1 MANLKHVLVSLVA
14 AIALTGF
21 AVAPAASA
29 GLPLPPLPPL
39 PTLHGLPIPSL
50 PTDLLVPKSVGG
62 PVAANPIAHAAIPQ
76 NPWVAPNGRSSMHDD
91 PYSSDAYEVSGPL
104 GKSLSVKSQ
113 AYGIREC
120 ATVSFDGK
128 GRLVALCGGLEGF
141 RMMLLDPN
149 SLKVLAEL
157 NMPARDLSSLSNPF
171 TDLCGGTY
179 FFLTNDDKAV
189 AVTTTNEVWE
199 VSTTDKSG
207 QKPVLQKTAS
217 WSLDSKL
224 ASDDCL
230 VALTADW
237 AGRVWFFSENGVV
250 GTLDRATGAVKTIA
264 LGNGEKVVNSV
275 SADETGGIYAVS
287 THAMYRFDAD
297 GSGAPTV
304 TWRETYDRGSTQKPG
319 QLSQGSGTSP
329 TLLGDRWVAI
339 TDNADPRMNVLVYD
353 RRSGVSDRL
362 HCTVPVFK
370 AGASATENS
379 LVAAGDSVMVEN
391 NYGYAGFQST
401 LLGKSTTPGFAR
413 VLIEPDGCR
422 LAWSNDTVI
431 APTSVPKASLG
442 NGLIYAYTKPVR
454 KDTLDAWYFTAIDIR
469 TGKVAWSRLTGTGI
483 HWNNHYASI
492 YLGPDG
498 AAYIST
504 LIGMVRVADG

>member
-1 MANLKHVLVSLVA
+1 MANLKHVLVLLVG
-14 AIALTGF
+14 ALALVGVS
-21 AVAPAASA
+21 AAPAAT
-29 GLPLPPLPPL
+29 LELPPL
-39 PTLHGLPIPSL
+39 PTLRGLPIPSL
-50 PTDLLVPKSVGG
+50 PTDLLVPTSIGG
-62 PVAANPIAHAAIPQ
+62 PVTAQPIDHAAIPQ
-76 NPWVAPNGRSSMHDD
+76 NPWLAPNGRSSMHND
-91 PYSSDAYEVSGPL
+91 PYSSDAYDVPGPL
-104 GKSLSVKSQ
+104 GRSLSVTSQ
-113 AYGIREC
+113 AYGVREC
-120 ATVSFDGK
+120 ATVSFDAK

-141 RMMLLDPN
+141 RMMLIDPTTV
-149 SLKVLAEL
+149 KVRAEL
-157 NMPARDLSSLSNPF
+157 NMPARDLGSFSNPF

-199 VSTTDKSG
+199 VSTTDGPAKTT
-207 QKPVLQKTAS
+207 LTKTAS
-217 WSLDSKL
+217 WPLGSHL
-224 ASDDCL
+224 AGDDCL

-237 AGRVWFFSENGVV
+237 SGRVWFFSQGGTV
-250 GTLDRATGAVKTIA
+250 GTLDRATGAVQTIA
-264 LGNGEKVVNSV
+264 LGHGETVVNSV

-297 GSGAPTV
+297 SSGAPTV
-304 TWRETYDRGSTQKPG
+304 TWREGYDRGSTQKPG

-329 TLLGDRWVAI
+329 TLIGDRWVAI

-353 RRSGVSDRL
+353 RRKGVSDRL
-362 HCTVPVFK
+362 RCTVPVFK
-370 AGASATENS
+370 DGASATENS
-379 LVAAGDSVMVEN
+379 LTAAGDSVLVEN

-401 LLGKSTTPGFAR
+401 LLGKSTTTGFAR
-413 VLIEPDGCR
+413 VLIESDGCR

-442 NGLIYAYTKPVR
+442 SGLVYAYTKPVR
-454 KDTLDAWYFTAIDIR
+454 KDALDAWYFTAIDIR

-504 LIGMVRVADG
+504 LIGMVRVADRG

>member
-1 MANLKHVLVSLVA
+1 MANLKRVLVSLA
-14 AIALTGF
+14 GALLMAGV
-21 AVAPAASA
+21 AVAPASS
-29 GLPLPPLPPL
+29 LELPPL
-39 PTLHGLPIPSL
+39 PTLNGLPIPSL
-50 PTDLLVPKSVGG
+50 PTDLLVPKFIGG
-62 PVAANPIAHAAIPQ
+62 PVDPHPIEHSAVPQ
-76 NPWVAPNGRSSMHDD
+76 NPWVAPNGRSSMHND
-91 PYSSDAYEVSGPL
+91 PYSSDAYAVTGPL
-104 GKSLSVKSQ
+104 GRSLTVRSR

-120 ATVSFDGK
+120 ATVSFDAK

-141 RMMLLDPN
+141 RMMLIEPN
-149 SLKVLAEL
+149 TLKVLAEL
-157 NMPARDLSSLSNPF
+157 NMPARDLRSFNNPF

-179 FFLTNDDKAV
+179 FFLTRDDKAV

-199 VSTTDKSG
+199 VSTTDQSAAKNVAL
-207 QKPVLQKTAS
+207 KKTAS
-217 WSLDSKL
+217 WALGSHL
-224 ASDDCL
+224 AGGDCL

-237 AGRVWFFSENGVV
+237 DGRVWFFSQGGTV
-250 GTLDRATGAVKTIA
+250 GTLDRGTGAVKTIT
-264 LGNGEKVVNSV
+264 LGNGETVVNSV
-275 SADETGGIYAVS
+275 SADETGGVYAVS

-297 GSGAPTV
+297 GSGAPHV
-304 TWRETYDRGSTQKPG
+304 SWRQAYDRGSTQKPG

-329 TLLGDRWVAI
+329 TLIGDRWVAI

-353 RRSGVSDRL
+353 RRTGVSDRL

-370 AGASATENS
+370 DGASATENS
-379 LVAAGDSVMVEN
+379 LTAAGDSVLVEN

-413 VLIEPDGCR
+413 VLIEGNGCR

-442 NGLIYAYTKPVR
+442 SGLVYAYTKPVR
-454 KDTLDAWYFTAIDIR
+454 KDALDAWYFTAIDIR
-469 TGKVAWSRLTGTGI
+469 TGTVAWSRLTGTGI

-492 YLGPDG
+492 YLGPGG

-504 LIGMVRVADG
+504 LIGMVRVSDG